1 MMRNLIVQNK
11 ILPEIRLPFDTV
23 KGSVLK
29 RQKMAQNYTEKL
41 YNSLNPLCKDG
52 TCEVGQFKT
61 SLDKVI
67 APSKINYFIAPELNE
82 SYNGSMGTISKL
94 RINED
99 NNFVI
104 THLAYKFML
113 PLDDNCDYILS
124 KFTALH
130 EARHF
135 FDRLFNPKYNI
146 NRLSSGVNNP
156 EYRDSIETIHQ
167 LFLGDI
173 AKPVKMQELKQK
185 VSSLAAGMP
194 NSVKID
200 TFQSIKYRLQSEIN
214 AYKDEL
220 KFFSKEKWSLANI
233 NSMLKF
239 LVFLKENC
247 KFEAKLKFVKQ
258 IIKDSINNERLKLKI
273 YSASRI

>member
-1 MMRNLIVQNK
+1 MSILLSWLSPLRAICMAIDGIAFSLLDNAYNIVIELSKAQFMSSD
-11 ILPEIRLPFDTV
+11 EIKTITD
-23 KGSVLK
+23 
-29 RQKMAQNYTEKL
+29 
-41 YNSLNPLCKDG
+41 SL
-52 TCEVGQFKT
+52 
-61 SLDKVI
+61 
-67 APSKINYFIAPELNE
+67 
-82 SYNGSMGTISKL
+82 
-94 RINED
+94 
-99 NNFVI
+99 
-104 THLAYKFML
+104 
-113 PLDDNCDYILS
+113 YIL
-124 KFTALH
+124 FGVVA
-130 EARHF
+130 F
-135 FDRLFNPKYNI
+135 FRLAMVLITSIIDPEKMNEKGKGLGNI
-146 NRLSSGVNNP
+146 FLRVVGMFILLGITPWLFKQAYIIQGRIVGSDANQNV
-156 EYRDSIETIHQ
+156 IFQ

-247 KFEAKLKFVKQ
+247 KFEAKLKFVKK